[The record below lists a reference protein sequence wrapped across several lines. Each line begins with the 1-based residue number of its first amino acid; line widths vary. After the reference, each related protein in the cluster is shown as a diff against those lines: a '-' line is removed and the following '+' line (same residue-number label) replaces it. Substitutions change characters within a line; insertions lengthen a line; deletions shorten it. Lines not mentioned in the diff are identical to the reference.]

1 MLYITQHQL
10 NKTMIKILIADD
22 HTMFADGI
30 ESILAE
36 EPDMEVVG
44 KCYDGEAVFTEI
56 AEKDIDL
63 ILLDVN
69 LPKMNGIE
77 VCKKLFQDKTD
88 IKVLALSMFN
98 EESYVTEILN
108 NGAQG
113 YILKNTGR
121 TELLN
126 SIKKVAGGQTHFSDA
141 VTQTIMKGLIKGK
154 DGQSKTTSSKL
165 PKISRREKEVLQ
177 LIVEEHTT
185 QEIADQLFISLKT
198 VESHRA
204 NLLAKLSARNTAGL
218 VRIAM
223 ENNLLE

>member
-1 MLYITQHQL
+1 
-10 NKTMIKILIADD
+10 MIKILIADD

-36 EPDMEVVG
+36 EADIEVVG
-44 KCYDGEAVFTEI
+44 KCYDGEAVFTEL
-56 AEKDIDL
+56 AEKEIDL

-77 VCKKLFQDKTD
+77 VCKKLFKEKTD

-121 TELLN
+121 TELLK
-126 SIKKVAGGQTHFSDA
+126 SIHTVVDGQSYFSPA
-141 VTQTIMKGLIKGK
+141 VTQTIMKGLVKGNEN
-154 DGQSKTTSSKL
+154 SKAANL
-165 PKISRREKEVLQ
+165 NIPKISRREKEVLQ
-177 LIVEEHTT
+177 LIVKEHTT

-223 ENNLLE
+223 ENNLIDG

>member
-1 MLYITQHQL
+1 
-10 NKTMIKILIADD
+10 MIKILIADD

-30 ESILAE
+30 ESIIADE
-36 EPDMEVVG
+36 TDMEVVG
-44 KCYDGEAVFTEI
+44 KCYDGAAVFDEI
-56 AEKDIDL
+56 EQKEIDL

-77 VCKKLFQDKTD
+77 VCKKLFKEKTD

-126 SIKKVAGGQTHFSDA
+126 SIKTVASGQSYFSQA
-141 VTQTIMKGLIKGK
+141 VTQTIMKGLVKGNENPK
-154 DGQSKTTSSKL
+154 PSNSL
-165 PKISRREKEVLQ
+165 NIPKISRREKEVLQ
-177 LIVEEHTT
+177 LIVKEFTT
-185 QEIADQLFISLKT
+185 QEIADKLFISLKT

-223 ENNLLE
+223 ENNLLDS